1 MTITLDHIVPTP
13 LRDKLAA
20 RPSDVWNRR
29 VQFEPGQWVKITAP
43 SGSGKT
49 TLTHLLWRL
58 RTDFEGQLLYD
69 GKAASAFT
77 PGAMAQLRQ
86 TELSVVFQDMRLFGQ
101 LTAYD
106 NIELKR
112 VMHTPAFYD
121 VGHIARMAEALGIT
135 HVLHQKAAICSY
147 GEQQRIAIVRA
158 LMQPFSWILMDEPFS
173 HLDEANIAKAVALIA
188 EECRKR
194 GAGLILT
201 DLEEDQ
207 HFNYTQKL
215 ML

>member
-1 MTITLDHIVPTP
+1 
-13 LRDKLAA
+13 
-20 RPSDVWNRR
+20 
-29 VQFEPGQWVKITAP
+29 
-43 SGSGKT
+43 
-49 TLTHLLWRL
+49 
-58 RTDFEGQLLYD
+58 
-69 GKAASAFT
+69 
-77 PGAMAQLRQ
+77 
-86 TELSVVFQDMRLFGQ
+86 MRLFGQ

-121 VGHIARMAEALGIT
+121 VGHIARMAEALGIA
-135 HVLHQKAAICSY
+135 HVMHQKASICSY

-158 LMQPFSWILMDEPFS
+158 LMQPFSWLLMDEPFS

-188 EECRKR
+188 EECHKR
-194 GAGLILT
+194 GAGVILT
-201 DLEEDQ
+201 DLEQDQ